1 MTISTHR
8 CQCHE
13 LENGLCYPCEASL
26 GEELREMFDAE
37 DEYDRL
43 RSEFDQLNPPSGS
56 EVWPR

>member
-13 LENGLCYPCEASL
+13 LENGLCYPCEESL
-26 GEELREMFDAE
+26 AAELHALENE
-37 DEYDRL
+37 DYDL
-43 RSEFDQLNPPSGS
+43 RSTEFDQMNPPSGS